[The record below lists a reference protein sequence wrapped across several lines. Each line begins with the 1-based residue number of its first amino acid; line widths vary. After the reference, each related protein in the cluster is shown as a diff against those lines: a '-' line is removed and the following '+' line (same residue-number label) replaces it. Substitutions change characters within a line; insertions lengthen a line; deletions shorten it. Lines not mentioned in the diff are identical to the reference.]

1 MEEISTPEGGVL
13 VPISI
18 ETEVKRAYID
28 YSMSVIVSRALPDVR
43 DGLKPVHRRILYAM
57 EEKGLRFSG
66 PTRKCAKIVGDVLGS
81 FHPHGDASVYDA
93 LVRLGQDFSL
103 RYPVIHPQ
111 GNFGTIGG
119 DPPAAY
125 RYTEAKMARIAESMV
140 EDIKKE
146 TVSFVPNFDDS
157 DVEPTVLPGRFPFL
171 LANGSSGIAVGMT
184 TNMPPH
190 NLREI
195 AAAIS
200 AYIENPN
207 LSIQELC
214 DCINGPDF
222 PTGGI
227 IFGKNGIRQSY
238 ETGRGKIVVRARFT
252 IETDSKG
259 RDTIIFTEVPYQVNT
274 TMLVMRIG
282 ELARAKVI
290 EGIANVNDETSDRTG
305 LRIVVELKKGTPAQV
320 VLNHLFAKTPLQSSF
335 NVINLALVEGR
346 PRMLTLKDLVR
357 YFVEHRVDVVTRRA
371 HFELRKAQER
381 IHLVRAL
388 IRALDAIDKII
399 TLIRHSQNTELAK
412 QRLREQFDFDNVQAQ
427 AIVDMQMKRLTG
439 LEVESLRTELKDL
452 TELISSL
459 EELLTSP
466 QKVLGVVKKETRDIA
481 DMFGDDR
488 RTDIVSNEIEYLDVE
503 DFIQKEEM
511 VILISHLGY
520 IKRVPVSAYRNQNRG
535 GKGSS
540 SANLAAHDF
549 ISQIFTASTHDYV
562 MFVTSRGRAYWLK
575 VYGIPESGRANRGS
589 HIKSLLMVATDEE
602 ITAIVSL
609 REFSNKSYVFMA
621 TARGVVKKV
630 TTDNFVNAKTRGIIA
645 LKLSGGDTLVSAVLV
660 QDEDEVMLITRQ
672 GKALRMSGREVRE
685 MGRNSSGVIGI
696 KLTSEDLV
704 AGVLR
709 VSEQRKVLIMTEN
722 GYGKRVS
729 FSEFSVHGRG
739 TAGQKIYTQ
748 TDRKGAI
755 TGALAVL
762 DTDECMCITGQG
774 KTIRV
779 DVCAISVLGRGA
791 QGVRVLDIEPSDLVV
806 GLSCVMQG

>member
-704 AGVLR
+704 AG
-709 VSEQRKVLIMTEN
+709 
-722 GYGKRVS
+722 
-729 FSEFSVHGRG
+729 
-739 TAGQKIYTQ
+739 
-748 TDRKGAI
+748 
-755 TGALAVL
+755 
-762 DTDECMCITGQG
+762 
-774 KTIRV
+774 
-779 DVCAISVLGRGA
+779 
-791 QGVRVLDIEPSDLVV
+791 
-806 GLSCVMQG
+806 

>member
-125 RYTEAKMARIAESMV
+125 RYTEAKMARIAEYMV

-755 TGALAVL
+755 IGALAVL

>member
-81 FHPHGDASVYDA
+81 FHPHGDVSVYDA

-755 TGALAVL
+755 IGALAVL